1 MYCRHCGYKLPNGA
15 ESCPNCG
22 CPAGGEN
29 AAGKDESAGKIP
41 ADASDPDKVLTAE
54 EKEKILR
61 NVREERAEA
70 ERIAAEKRQAEEK
83 RRQEEE
89 DAKHRPESARKA
101 EPEEK
106 PQELPSDGDSFSEQ
120 LQQADQML
128 SPEEQERIRKQAR
141 EELAERERLKAERR
155 QAEEHEKEE
164 ARRQKE
170 RVQGRVEFETEQ
182 KLAQAR
188 QAAEERRR
196 QSERNAD
203 SSSHGE
209 ASGNISSGIP
219 DSGDLSRSS
228 AQEENT
234 WKAAPG
240 GGQRIPYAAGPE
252 SGESSGRSEQNESRS
267 QGDKF
272 ANASIGCS
280 VAAIFL
286 TVFPYAGIP
295 LGLMGLIFGILALH
309 NRTARNGRAVC
320 GILIGIGTI
329 LLGAV
334 LMIAIGALMP
344 YEDQLIR
351 MFQQYINSAH

>member
-1 MYCRHCGYKLPNGA
+1 MYCRHCGYKLPDGA
-15 ESCPNCG
+15 KSCPNCG

-29 AAGKDESAGKIP
+29 AAGTDESAGNIP

-101 EPEEK
+101 EPEK
-106 PQELPSDGDSFSEQ
+106 KQQEQRSDGGDSCDEQ

-128 SPEEQERIRKQAR
+128 SPEEQEKIRKQAR

-155 QAEEHEKEE
+155 QAEEREKEE

-196 QSERNAD
+196 QSERNEN
-203 SSSHGE
+203 SSLRDE
-209 ASGNISSGIP
+209 NASSGSP
-219 DSGDLSRSS
+219 DISDHSVAS
-228 AQEENT
+228 AQDENV